1 MIITKEA
8 LTEIIEHAR
17 GRSFEV
23 CGLLAGTEGRVSK
36 IYRMANTEEEPETG
50 YFMDPKEQLNVM
62 KEIRNQGLELLG
74 IYHSHPVSP
83 AYPSPRDVKQAFYDE
98 VSYLIVSL
106 LQKEPKVRAFKIEEG
121 KIREEKI
128 VTSG

>member
-1 MIITKEA
+1 MIIAKEA
-8 LTEIIEHAR
+8 LIEIIEHAR
-17 GRSFEV
+17 GKSFEV
-23 CGLLAGTEGRVSK
+23 CGLLAGTDSRIDTV
-36 IYRMANTEEEPETG
+36 YRMANTEEKPETG
-50 YFMDPKEQLNVM
+50 YFMDPKEQLNIM
-62 KEIRNQGLELLG
+62 KEIRKQGLELLG

-83 AYPSPRDVKQAFYDE
+83 AYPSPRDVEQAFYSE

-106 LQKEPKVRAFKIEEG
+106 FKKEPEVRAFRIEAG

>member
-8 LTEIIEHAR
+8 LTEIIEHVR
-17 GRSFEV
+17 GKSFEV
-23 CGLLAGTEGRVSK
+23 CGLLAGTDLRIDKV
-36 IYRMANTEEEPETG
+36 YRMANTDEKPETG
-50 YFMDPKEQLNVM
+50 YFMDPKEQLITM
-62 KEIRNQGLELLG
+62 KKIRKQGLELLG
-74 IYHSHPVSP
+74 VYHSHPGSP
-83 AYPSPRDVKQAFYDE
+83 AYPSPRDVEQAFYSE

-106 LQKEPKVRAFKIEEG
+106 LKKKLEVRSFKIEAG